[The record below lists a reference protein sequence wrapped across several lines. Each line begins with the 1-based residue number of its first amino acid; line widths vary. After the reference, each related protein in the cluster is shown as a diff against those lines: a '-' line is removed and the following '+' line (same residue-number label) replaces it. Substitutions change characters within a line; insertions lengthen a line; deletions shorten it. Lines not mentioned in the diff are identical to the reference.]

1 VIVLDRLTSADFT
14 PYLHQTFTIRL
25 ESLEPIALELVEVA
39 ELGSSG
45 GEAGPR
51 RRPFSLLFLG
61 PVSQQYLLQHIYRLE
76 HEQLGA
82 LDLFLVPLGPEGGR
96 MRYQAVFN

>member
-1 VIVLDRLTSADFT
+1 MLDRLTSADFT
-14 PYLHQTFTIRL
+14 PYLNQTFTIRL
-25 ESLEPIALELVEVA
+25 ESVEPIALELAAVA
-39 ELGSSG
+39 ELGTSG

-96 MRYQAVFN
+96 MRYEAVFN

>member
-1 VIVLDRLTSADFT
+1 MLDRLTSADFK
-14 PYLHQTFTIRL
+14 PYINQTFTVPL
-25 ESLEPIALELVEVA
+25 EGVEPIALELANVA
-39 ELGSSG
+39 ELGSG
-45 GEAGPR
+45 GAEPGPR

-61 PVSQQYLLQHIYRLE
+61 PVSRRYLLQHIYRLE

-96 MRYQAVFN
+96 MRYEAIFN

>member
-1 VIVLDRLTSADFT
+1 VLDRLTSADFT

-25 ESLEPIALELVEVA
+25 EAVEPIALELASVT
-39 ELGSSG
+39 ELGSG
-45 GEAGPR
+45 GAEPGPR

-96 MRYQAVFN
+96 MRYEAVFN